1 MQKLWQDPQ
10 LRILLVMNIIALG
23 AILTYLI
30 IRISMLLVDTQKK
43 RELED
48 RDSRKLKRFVERL
61 KDKGVPEEISNAFE
75 ELYEEMVILEESTE
89 DKVNT
94 FFALVQGL
102 EKKIDLLQNSTSI
115 TEKKMIMVL
124 QSIVSKLKKAN
135 RKRVDRH
142 ADNLFKRLNR
152 LETEEIKGLEER
164 LVEVESF
171 MEAMQ
176 MFDESPESVDAEDE
190 K

>member
-1 MQKLWQDPQ
+1 MQRLWQDPQ

-23 AILTYLI
+23 AILTLII
-30 IRISMLLVDTQKK
+30 IRISTWIADTQKK
-43 RELED
+43 REVEEN
-48 RDSRKLKRFVERL
+48 DSNRL
-61 KDKGVPEEISNAFE
+61 KIFIKRLQEKGIPEEISGAFD
-75 ELYEEMVILEESTE
+75 ELREEMIILEESTE

-124 QSIVSKLKKAN
+124 QSIVSKLKKVN
-135 RKRVDRH
+135 RERVDRH

-152 LETEEIKGLEER
+152 LEAEEMKGLEER

-171 MEAMQ
+171 MESMQ
-176 MFDESPESVDAEDE
+176 IFGDSPELVDTEDE